1 MCIWTCVLPQHFA
14 QYPASKATPLTVP
27 RKPHV
32 LRYFVEL
39 APHSIGSI
47 VCTVVYNQTQ
57 FYEHAGEEPTGDWEV
72 LIILGL
78 WWDGSKPK
86 FTLYPHEHHDM
97 TAADMLW
104 GLHRRYHQNQILI
117 SYAMNEYKDVGG
129 STVWVQRLS
138 TSDPNWYDA

>member
-14 QYPASKATPLTVP
+14 QYPASKATPLTMP

-39 APHSIGSI
+39 PIHSIGSPED

-72 LIILGL
+72 LIIPGL
-78 WWDGSKPK
+78 WWDGSRPN
-86 FTLYPHEHHDM
+86 FTLYPNARRNMSPE
-97 TAADMLW
+97 ANSW
-104 GLHRRYHQNQILI
+104 GSSKL
-117 SYAMNEYKDVGG
+117 
-129 STVWVQRLS
+129 LS
-138 TSDPNWYDA
+138 P